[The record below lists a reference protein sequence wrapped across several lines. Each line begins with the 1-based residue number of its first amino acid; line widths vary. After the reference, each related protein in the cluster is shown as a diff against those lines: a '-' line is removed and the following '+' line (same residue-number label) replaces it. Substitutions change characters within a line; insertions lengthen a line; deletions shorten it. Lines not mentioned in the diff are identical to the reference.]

1 MALKL
6 EKHFLIASVNAS
18 SICFT
23 TPSNDS
29 KTLEKSCDDIAN
41 YDNYANVIYN
51 EKNKKKVCGYHIQGT
66 VLQLVACGLV
76 EMHVEKETEI
86 FIF

>member
-1 MALKL
+1 MRSFLGHALIESAPGK
-6 EKHFLIASVNAS
+6 K
-18 SICFT
+18 
-23 TPSNDS
+23 TPEQ
-29 KTLEKSCDDIAN
+29 LCADIAN